1 MAALSNTVSRATRL
15 LPRSVWPY
23 LAAGVV
29 TFAAASLL
37 LIGGRAGN
45 CANNTAELAARL
57 NRLESTYTAVYQ
69 RDAAEI
75 EACQSLA
82 CEQPAKAEVAAALR
96 SYNDG
101 LTRIC
106 WPGRDAAAIGSL
118 SGSNAA
124 MAAAYLTWSE
134 ASTPAEDQT
143 LEDAAQRAHDRRDQ
157 AYRAASGAIHP

>member
-29 TFAAASLL
+29 ALAAASLL
-37 LIGGRAGN
+37 LIGGKGGN
-45 CANNTAELAARL
+45 CAENSAELAARL
-57 NRLESTYTAVYQ
+57 NRLESTYMGVYQ
-69 RDAAEI
+69 RDAGEI
-75 EACQSLA
+75 QACQSLA
-82 CEQPAKAEVAAALR
+82 CEQPAKAEIAAALR
-96 SYNDG
+96 SYDDG
-101 LTRIC
+101 LSRIC

-124 MAAAYLTWSE
+124 MATAYLTWSE

-157 AYRAASGAIHP
+157 AYGAAAGTVHS